1 MSIEAAILGILTS
14 NSALTAVVPAAS
26 FYSVNAPMAAAN
38 PCVIYQRSNTTATTT
53 KQSEV
58 WQLVTFEIDIFANNS
73 DTVLSIG
80 ELVKTALNRYSG
92 TYTGFDISNIRFD
105 GQDSRD
111 PDFET
116 NTHHLAQGYIIDIKN
131 T

>member
-14 NSALTAVVPAAS
+14 NSALTAVVSAES
-26 FYSVNAPMAAAN
+26 FYSVNAPMAATN
-38 PCVIYQRSNTTATTT
+38 PCVIYQRASTLPQTT
-53 KQSEV
+53 KDAEV

-80 ELVKTALNRYSG
+80 ELVKSALNRQSG
-92 TYTGFDISNIRFD
+92 TYDGFDISNIRFD

-116 NTHHLAQGYIIDIKN
+116 NTHHLAQGYILDIKN